1 MLIKERYNSH
11 YTQRIVFLNPMGMDS
26 SYWTDTVHVKE
37 EFEGYE
43 LVFIDY
49 PGYQNNKT
57 APEDNF
63 LQLVENL
70 KTELEQLELKETS
83 LIGCSYGGK
92 IAMHLA
98 EIYEV
103 KNLILIG
110 TPANVE
116 EDDLLYYRSLAE
128 ILGKDL
134 NEFSVKLIEYCYTEK
149 ERKENPF
156 LAIMF
161 LFYVKT
167 NNLREVI
174 IKQLKHLTDTTQ
186 IVNNRLR
193 PLIIMGKQDITLK
206 TEYKN
211 KFLRIYPSCHF
222 KEYED
227 FGHFTLNN
235 NPKAIEIIKK
245 TLHHEQ

>member
-1 MLIKERYNSH
+1 MLIKERYNRH
-11 YTQRIVFLNPMGMDS
+11 QAKRIVFLNPMGMDS

-37 EFEGYE
+37 EFEEYE
-43 LVFIDY
+43 LVLIDY
-49 PGYQNNKT
+49 PGYLDNKT
-57 APEDNF
+57 APEDLF
-63 LQLVENL
+63 SKLVENL
-70 KTELEQLELKETS
+70 KTELEQLEQKDTS

-92 IAMHLA
+92 VAMYLA
-98 EIYEV
+98 EIYDI

-110 TPANVE
+110 TPPNVE
-116 EDDLLYYRSLAE
+116 EEDLRYYRSLAE
-128 ILGKDL
+128 ILRKDL

-161 LFYVKT
+161 LFYVKR

-174 IKQLKHLTDTTQ
+174 IKQLRHLTETTQ
-186 IVNNRLR
+186 IVNKRLR
-193 PLIIMGKQDITLK
+193 PLVIVGKQDVTLK
-206 TEYKN
+206 KEYRK
-211 KFLRIYPSCHF
+211 KILRIYPSCHF

>member
-1 MLIKERYNSH
+1 MLIKEVYNSH

-26 SYWTDTVHVKE
+26 SYWTDIVHVKE
-37 EFEGYE
+37 EFAEYE
-43 LVFIDY
+43 LIFVDY
-49 PGYQNNKT
+49 PGYLDNK
-57 APEDNF
+57 AEPEDRF
-63 LQLVENL
+63 LNLVENL
-70 KTELEQLELKETS
+70 KIELEQLEQKETY

-92 IAMHLA
+92 VAMHLA

-103 KNLILIG
+103 RNLILIG
-110 TPANVE
+110 TPPNVE
-116 EDDLLYYRSLAE
+116 EEDLVYYKSLAE
-128 ILGKDL
+128 VLCKDL

-161 LFYVKT
+161 LFYVKRH
-167 NNLREVI
+167 NLREAI
-174 IKQLKHLTDTTQ
+174 IRQLKHLTDTTQ
-186 IVNNRLR
+186 IVNNRLH
-193 PLIIMGKQDITLK
+193 PLIIVGKQDVTLK
-206 TEYKN
+206 KEYK
-211 KFLRIYPSCHF
+211 KKILQIYPSCHF

-245 TLHHEQ
+245 ALHHEQ